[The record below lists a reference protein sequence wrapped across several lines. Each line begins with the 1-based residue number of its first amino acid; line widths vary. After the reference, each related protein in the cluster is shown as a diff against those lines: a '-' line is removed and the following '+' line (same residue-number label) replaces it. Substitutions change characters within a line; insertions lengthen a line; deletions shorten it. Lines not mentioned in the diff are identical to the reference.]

1 MSSTRATAVFDGCRD
16 RVDELLD
23 ANADT
28 RVVDST
34 IDAYALDRDE
44 KDALW
49 LWSQGCRPRGQAR
62 AAGGRQRPAIAEAGG
77 HD

>member
-1 MSSTRATAVFDGCRD
+1 VRSSKATAVFDGCRD
-16 RVDELLD
+16 RVGKLLD
-23 ANADT
+23 ANADM
-28 RVVDST
+28 RVVERT

-49 LWSQGCRPRGQAR
+49 LWSDGQRPRGHAR
-62 AAGGRQRPAIAEAGG
+62 HGGGRQRSAMSEGHG